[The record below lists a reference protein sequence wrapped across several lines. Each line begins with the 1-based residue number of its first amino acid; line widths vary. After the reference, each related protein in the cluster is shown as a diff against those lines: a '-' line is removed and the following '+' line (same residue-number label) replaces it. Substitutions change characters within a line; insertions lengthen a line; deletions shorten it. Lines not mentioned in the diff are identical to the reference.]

1 MHWPSRTR
9 SSLAIVNRLRLR
21 GLGTRRYQLDPRLS
35 ATFHGARAAGET
47 PAGNRTSQPCSS
59 NKLSP
64 PTRAS
69 RRRMRA
75 WRVPS
80 AHSPRPTR
88 PRKNCHQIRACGL
101 LPCAR
106 SLSIRFWPTP
116 IQPWEVYARDHDWTN
131 ACASFTK
138 AIELEPTLTTAHT
151 DFVLTVLLPLG
162 HAAEALHVRT
172 TRCAPIRCR
181 WMSGA

>member
-1 MHWPSRTR
+1 M
-9 SSLAIVNRLRLR
+9 NRLRLR

-35 ATFHGARAAGET
+35 ATLPTARALQARRQLANSDKSAVLFEQIIAADPGFAPAHAGL
-47 PAGNRTSQPCSS
+47 ASALGAFSTS
-59 NKLSP
+59 N
-64 PTRAS
+64 PTA
-69 RRRMRA
+69 
-75 WRVPS
+75 
-80 AHSPRPTR
+80 
-88 PRKNCHQIRACGL
+88 KNCHQIRACGL

-131 ACASFTK
+131 ARASFTK

-162 HAAEALHVRT
+162 HAAEALHVLT